1 MVILLLF
8 IPGDDNFV
16 VIEYLE
22 FEGRRYIALFANKEN
37 LVHEITELTTD
48 EWTFIC
54 VEQDFTELN
63 EAGSGSW
70 NLGVCVFYVILLSSQ
85 YFSSHWLV
93 IGRVPM
99 PGYIVEI

>member
-1 MVILLLF
+1 MSF
-8 IPGDDNFV
+8 ISDDHNFV
-16 VIEYLE
+16 FIEYYE
-22 FEGRRYIALFANKEN
+22 SEDRHYIKLKTHRKN
-37 LVHEITELTTD
+37 LVHEVTELTLD
-48 EWTFIC
+48 KWIFIC
-54 VEQDFTELN
+54 VEQDYTELN
-63 EAGSGSW
+63 ETGSGSW